1 MTEIQVKSTSSS
13 PKAESSTQTLAPQP
27 QPQSESQP
35 DIEPESQPDIQP
47 DVQPDIQP
55 EVLPEPQ
62 IQEAAQDPADN
73 QANDAIEPDDN
84 DALERDSAF
93 GGNSIASSKTS
104 LTEGITK
111 YRQENGRRYHA
122 YRDGK
127 YLFPNDELS
136 HVFTLVY
143 EGRLYFSPLEN
154 PHRVLDAGTGTG
166 IWAIDFADR
175 HPESFVI
182 GSDLSPI
189 QPGWIP
195 PNLEFEVDDIEDTWR
210 HKPFDFIHMR
220 MMAGSI
226 KDWPALIAQAYANL
240 QPGGW
245 LEFCEFEV
253 WVHCQNDTEV
263 PQLIHKWQTGL
274 TEAGERIGRTFNVAP
289 NLKRWMEEA
298 GFVGITQNIIK
309 VPDTPWPK
317 DPRWKEVGLYQQQ
330 NMLDAS
336 SAYGQA
342 HFTRVLGW
350 SVEEF
355 QVLSAGVRRELKNL
369 KYHMISN
376 LHVVYGQKP
385 KDDGAGGVGH

>member
-1 MTEIQVKSTSSS
+1 MC
-13 PKAESSTQTLAPQP
+13 
-27 QPQSESQP
+27 
-35 DIEPESQPDIQP
+35 
-47 DVQPDIQP
+47 
-55 EVLPEPQ
+55 
-62 IQEAAQDPADN
+62 PAFF
-73 QANDAIEPDDN
+73 
-84 DALERDSAF
+84 L
-93 GGNSIASSKTS
+93 
-104 LTEGITK
+104 
-111 YRQENGRRYHA
+111 
-122 YRDGK
+122 
-127 YLFPNDELS
+127 LS
-136 HVFTLVY
+136 HVFALLY
-143 EGRLYFSPLEN
+143 EGRLYYSPLEN

-220 MMAGSI
+220 MMAGAI
-226 KDWPALIAQAYANL
+226 KDWPALVAQAYDNL

-253 WVHCQNDTEV
+253 WVHCQNTDEV
-263 PQLIHKWQTGL
+263 PQMIHKWQAGL
-274 TEAGERIGRTFNVAP
+274 TDAGERIGRTFDVAP
-289 NLKRWMEEA
+289 NLKMWMEEA
-298 GFVGITQNIIK
+298 GFVGITENIIK

-317 DPRWKEVGLYQQQ
+317 DPRWKEIGLYQQQ

-355 QVLSAGVRRELKNL
+355 QILSAGVKRELKNL
-369 KYHMISN
+369 KYHMVSN

-385 KDDGAGGVGH
+385 KDDGAEGVAY